1 MTAVRERET
10 SVAEE
15 PATAAVT
22 HEPRVLDAPSQLP
35 VRRSGGFGA
44 GERDL
49 VAALLVHGY
58 GRRPGDLSAVLAGLA
73 ETPS

>member
-1 MTAVRERET
+1 VRERET
-10 SVAEE
+10 SVADES
-15 PATAAVT
+15 ATAAVT
-22 HEPRVLDAPSQLP
+22 RGPRAQDVPAQLP

-44 GERDL
+44 GEQDL

-58 GRRPGDLSAVLAGLA
+58 RRPADLCAVLAGLA